1 MTTPTWTTAL
11 PDWEEKIIKGD
22 SLIPCKP
29 LFPEAAEI
37 ALKFFKKLRLVDVNE
52 SPMIGDVSK
61 DWVYDFV
68 GAVFGAFDCQ
78 KKERLIKEF
87 FLLISKKNSK
97 STLAAGIMLTALVL
111 NERKECE
118 MAIIAPTKEVAD
130 NSFRPLEAMIRA
142 DPVLSRIFNISAHTK
157 TVTHLG
163 NKSTLKVV
171 AAENDTLAGAKY
183 TYILVDEIWVFGK
196 REGAASMLREAKGGL
211 ASRPDGFVIYLTT
224 MSNEMP
230 AGVMKEKLD
239 YARMVRDKTPVLNE
253 QTGCYEP
260 FVDNEFLGVLYEFPK
275 SMLENGEHLKQENWY
290 ITNPNL
296 GASVNE
302 RFLVSEFRKAK
313 LSPNKSELQDFLAKH
328 LNVEIG
334 ISLRANRWAGAEFWE
349 EAGRD
354 FTLDELIEKSE
365 VITMGGDGGGLDDL
379 LGCAVVGRLP
389 TPKYIYTDDNNI
401 RHEVKQ
407 WWVWVRAWC
416 HPIALERRKQD
427 EPRYRDFEADGDLVI
442 VQNVG
447 DDVAEFADI
456 AKKIYDSG
464 KLDKIGL
471 DPAGADDI
479 FIALE
484 SIGIPKDTHIT
495 GVSQGWRLGG
505 YQKVCERKIASGD
518 LTHANQPIMAWC
530 VGNAR
535 VKLSGTSVAMSKS
548 ESGNGKIDPVI
559 AMLNAVALMSQ
570 NPAPPKSADDI
581 GVYF

>member
-1 MTTPTWTTAL
+1 MLANTAPTWTTAL
-11 PDWEEKIIKGD
+11 LDWEERIVKGE
-22 SLIPCKP
+22 SLILCKP
-29 LFPEAAEI
+29 LFPAMSEI
-37 ALKFFKKLRLVDVNE
+37 ALRVFKELALVDVLGC
-52 SPMIGDVSK
+52 PKIGEVTR
-61 DWVYDFV
+61 DWVFEFV
-68 GAVFGAFDCQ
+68 AVIFGAYDADN
-78 KKERLIKEF
+78 KERLIKEF

-97 STLAAGIMLTALVL
+97 STLAAGIMLTALIL
-111 NERKECE
+111 NERESCE

-130 NSFRPLEAMIRA
+130 NSFRPLWDMIRT
-142 DPVLSRIFNISAHTK
+142 DSELSELFNVSLHTK

-163 NKSTLKVV
+163 TNATLKVV
-171 AAENDTLAGAKY
+171 AAENDSVAGGKYAYTL
-183 TYILVDEIWVFGK
+183 IDEVWVFGK
-196 REGAASMLREAKGGL
+196 RAGASTMLQEATGGL
-211 ASRPDGFVIYLTT
+211 LSRPEGFVISLTT
-224 MSNEMP
+224 MSDEIP
-230 AGVMKEKLD
+230 AGVFKEKLD
-239 YARMVRDKTPVLNE
+239 YARAVRDGEIDDPRFLPVL
-253 QTGCYEP
+253 
-260 FVDNEFLGVLYEFPK
+260 FEFPK
-275 SMLENGEHLKQENWY
+275 SYLENGQYLDPKNWH

-296 GASVNE
+296 GASIGTAE
-302 RFLVSEFRKAK
+302 LADILRKAQHSHDK
-313 LSPNKSELQDFLAKH
+313 NSLQTALAKH

-349 EAGRD
+349 KAGRT
-354 FTLDELIEKSE
+354 FTLDELIERSE

-389 TPKYIYTDDNNI
+389 TPKYIYTDDGGI

-407 WWVWVRAWC
+407 WWVWVKAWC

-427 EPRYRDFEADGDLVI
+427 EPRYRDFEKDGDLV
-442 VQNVG
+442 VVENVG

-456 AKKIYDSG
+456 AKKIFDSG

-479 FIALE
+479 IIALE
-484 SIGIPKDTHIT
+484 SIGIPREQIT
-495 GVSQGWRLGG
+495 GVSQGWKLGG

-518 LTHANQPIMAWC
+518 LLHANQPLMAWC

-535 VKLSGTSVAMSKS
+535 VKLSGSGVAMSKS

-570 NPAPPKSADDI
+570 NPAPPRSSDDV

>member
-1 MTTPTWTTAL
+1 MTIIWTTAL
-11 PDWEEKIIKGD
+11 PDWEERIVKGE
-22 SLIPCKP
+22 SLIPCPP
-29 LFPEAAEI
+29 LFATPSEI
-37 ALKFFKKLRLVDVNE
+37 ALRVFKELALVDVLGC
-52 SPMIGDVSK
+52 PKIGEITRNWVFEFVS
-61 DWVYDFV
+61 VI
-68 GAVFGAFDCQ
+68 FGAYDPAA
-78 KKERLIKEF
+78 KKRLIKEF
-87 FLLISKKNSK
+87 FLLISKKNTK
-97 STLAAGIMLTALVL
+97 STLAAGIMLTALIL
-111 NERKECE
+111 NERQSCE
-118 MAIIAPTKEVAD
+118 LVIVAPTKEVAN
-130 NSFRPLEAMIRA
+130 NSFDPMRDMIRV
-142 DPVLSRIFNISAHTK
+142 DKELSALFNVSAHTK
-157 TVTHLG
+157 TITHRATQA
-163 NKSTLKVV
+163 TLKVIV
-171 AAENDTLAGAKY
+171 AESDSLAGVKA
-183 TYILVDEIWVFGK
+183 TYVLIDELWVFGK
-196 REGAASMLREAKGGL
+196 RAGASSMLQEAKGGL
-211 ASRPDGFVIYLTT
+211 ASRPEGFVIYLST
-224 MSNEMP
+224 MSDEPP
-230 AGVMKEKLD
+230 AGVFKEKLD
-239 YARMVRDKTPVLNE
+239 YARGVRDGTIP
-253 QTGCYEP
+253 
-260 FVDNEFLGVLYEFPK
+260 DARFLPVLYEFPQSYIESGDYIK
-275 SMLENGEHLKQENWY
+275 PENWY

-296 GASVNE
+296 GASVDMEYLLDTIN
-302 RFLVSEFRKAK
+302 RAK
-313 LSPNKSELQDFLAKH
+313 ESHDKSTLQTALAKH

-349 EAGRD
+349 QAGQH

-464 KLDKIGL
+464 KLDRIGL

-479 FIALE
+479 VIALE
-484 SIGIPKDTHIT
+484 SIGIPKDPKIT
-495 GVSQGWRLGG
+495 GVSQGWKLGG

-518 LTHANQPIMAWC
+518 LFHANQPLMAWC

-535 VKLSGTSVAMSKS
+535 VKLSGSGVAMSKS

-570 NPAPPKSADDI
+570 NPQPPKSADDVGI
-581 GVYF
+581 YF

>member
-1 MTTPTWTTAL
+1 MKNNFIEQPPIWTTAL
-11 PDWEEKIIKGD
+11 PDWQERIVKGE

-29 LFPEAAEI
+29 LFTTMSEI
-37 ALKFFKKLRLVDVNE
+37 ALRVFKELALVDV
-52 SPMIGDVSK
+52 IGCPKIGAVSK
-61 DWVYDFV
+61 AWVFDFV
-68 GAVFGAFDCQ
+68 AAIFGAYDPTD
-78 KKERLIKEF
+78 KKRLIKEF

-97 STLAAGIMLTALVL
+97 STLAAGIMLTALIL
-111 NERKECE
+111 NERQSCE
-118 MAIIAPTKEVAD
+118 LVIVAPTKEVAN
-130 NSFRPLEAMIRA
+130 NSFSPMQDMIRV
-142 DPVLSRIFNISAHTK
+142 DSELSALFNVSAHTK
-157 TVTHLG
+157 TITHRFTG
-163 NKSTLKVV
+163 ASLKVI
-171 AAENDTLAGAKY
+171 AAESNSLAGIKGAY
-183 TYILVDEIWVFGK
+183 VLVDELWVFGK
-196 REGAASMLREAKGGL
+196 RAGAAAMLQEAIGGL
-211 ASRPDGFVIYLTT
+211 ASRPEGFVIYLST
-224 MSNEMP
+224 MSDEAP
-230 AGVMKEKLD
+230 AGIFKEKLD
-239 YARMVRDKTPVLNE
+239 YARSVRDGQIDDLRFLPVIYKFP
-253 QTGCYEP
+253 QAYI
-260 FVDNEFLGVLYEFPK
+260 DNGDYIKP
-275 SMLENGEHLKQENWY
+275 ENWY

-296 GASVNE
+296 GASVDMDYLTDTLK
-302 RFLVSEFRKAK
+302 RAK
-313 LSPNKSELQDFLAKH
+313 ESHDKNTLQTALAKH

-349 EAGRD
+349 KAGRQ
-354 FTLDELIEKSE
+354 FTLDELIEASE

-389 TPKYIYTDDNNI
+389 TPKYIYTDDNNV

-427 EPRYRDFEADGDLVI
+427 EPRYRDFETHGDLVI

-456 AKKIYDSG
+456 AKKVYDSG

-479 FIALE
+479 VIALE
-484 SIGIPKDTHIT
+484 SIGIPKDTHMT
-495 GVSQGWRLGG
+495 GVSQGWKLGG

-518 LTHANQPIMAWC
+518 LLHAGQPLMAWC
-530 VGNAR
+530 VGNVQVR
-535 VKLSGTSVAMSKS
+535 TSNSGVMMSKS

-570 NPAPPKSADDI
+570 NPAVPRGDDV

>member
-1 MTTPTWTTAL
+1 MSANTNISPTWTTAL
-11 PDWEEKIIKGD
+11 PDWEERIIKGE
-22 SLIPCKP
+22 SLIPCPP
-29 LFPEAAEI
+29 LFKAPSDI
-37 ALKFFKKLRLVDVNE
+37 ALRVFKELALVDVLGC
-52 SPMIGDVSK
+52 PKIGEITR
-61 DWVYDFV
+61 DWVFEFV
-68 GAVFGAFDCQ
+68 AVIFGAYDPAQ
-78 KKERLIKEF
+78 KKRLIKEF
-87 FLLISKKNSK
+87 FLLISKKNTK
-97 STLAAGIMLTALVL
+97 STLAAGIMLTALIL
-111 NERKECE
+111 NERQSCE
-118 MAIIAPTKEVAD
+118 LVIVAPTKEVAN
-130 NSFRPLEAMIRA
+130 NSFDPMRDMIRV
-142 DPVLSRIFNISAHTK
+142 DSELSAIFNVSPHTK
-157 TVTHLG
+157 TIMHRSTQA
-163 NKSTLKVV
+163 TLKVI
-171 AAENDTLAGAKY
+171 AAESDSMAGVKGAY
-183 TYILVDEIWVFGK
+183 VLIDELWVFGK
-196 REGAASMLREAKGGL
+196 RSGASSMLQEATGGL
-211 ASRPDGFVIYLTT
+211 LSRPEGFVIWLTT
-224 MSNEMP
+224 MSDEPP
-230 AGVMKEKLD
+230 AGVFKEKLD
-239 YARMVRDKTPVLNE
+239 YARAVRDGLIDDPR
-253 QTGCYEP
+253 
-260 FVDNEFLGVLYEFPK
+260 FLPVLYEFPQ
-275 SMLENGEHLKQENWY
+275 SYIESGEYIKPENWY

-296 GASVNE
+296 GASVGVDE
-302 RFLVSEFRKAK
+302 LSDILRKAK
-313 LSPNKSELQDFLAKH
+313 ESHDKNTLQTALAKH
-328 LNVEIG
+328 LNIPIG

-349 EAGRD
+349 KAGRT

-389 TPKYIYTDDNNI
+389 TPKYIYTDDGGI

-407 WWVWVRAWC
+407 WWAWVKAWC

-479 FIALE
+479 VIALE

-518 LTHANQPIMAWC
+518 LSHANQPLMAWC
-530 VGNAR
+530 VGNAQVR
-535 VKLSGTSVAMSKS
+535 TSNSGVMMSKS

-570 NPAPPKSADDI
+570 NPAPPKSDDDV

>member
-1 MTTPTWTTAL
+1 MRV
-11 PDWEEKIIKGD
+11 
-22 SLIPCKP
+22 
-29 LFPEAAEI
+29 
-37 ALKFFKKLRLVDVNE
+37 FKELALVDV
-52 SPMIGDVSK
+52 IGCPKIGAVSK
-61 DWVYDFV
+61 AWVFDFV
-68 GAVFGAFDCQ
+68 AIIFGAYDPAA
-78 KKERLIKEF
+78 KKRLIKEF

-97 STLAAGIMLTALVL
+97 STLAAGIMLTALIL
-111 NERKECE
+111 NERQSCE
-118 MAIIAPTKEVAD
+118 LVIVAPTKEVAN
-130 NSFRPLEAMIRA
+130 NSFSPMQDMIRV
-142 DPVLSRIFNISAHTK
+142 DSELSALFNVSAHTK
-157 TVTHLG
+157 TITHRFTG
-163 NKSTLKVV
+163 ASLKVI
-171 AAENDTLAGAKY
+171 AAESNSLAGVKGAY
-183 TYILVDEIWVFGK
+183 VLVDELWVFGK
-196 REGAASMLREAKGGL
+196 RAGAAAMLQEAIGGL
-211 ASRPDGFVIYLTT
+211 ASRPEGFVIYLST
-224 MSNEMP
+224 MSDEAP
-230 AGVMKEKLD
+230 AGIFKEKLD
-239 YARMVRDKTPVLNE
+239 YARSVRDGQIDDLRFLPVI
-253 QTGCYEP
+253 
-260 FVDNEFLGVLYEFPK
+260 YEFPK
-275 SMLENGEHLKQENWY
+275 AYIDSGDYIQPENWY

-296 GASVNE
+296 GASVDMDYLTDTLK
-302 RFLVSEFRKAK
+302 RAK
-313 LSPNKSELQDFLAKH
+313 ESHDKNTLQTALAKH

-349 EAGRD
+349 QAGRA
-354 FTLDELIEKSE
+354 FSLDELIEKSE

-427 EPRYRDFEADGDLVI
+427 EPRYRDFETDGDLVI

-447 DDVAEFADI
+447 DDVAQFADI
-456 AKKIYDSG
+456 AKKVYDSG

-479 FIALE
+479 VIALE
-484 SIGIPKDTHIT
+484 SIGIPKDTHMT
-495 GVSQGWRLGG
+495 GVSQGWKLGG

-518 LTHANQPIMAWC
+518 LTHANQPLMAWC

-535 VKLSGTSVAMSKS
+535 VKLSGSGVSMSKS

-570 NPAPPKSADDI
+570 NPAPPKSADDV

>member
-1 MTTPTWTTAL
+1 MKNNFIEQPPIWTTAL
-11 PDWEEKIIKGD
+11 PDWQERIVKGE

-29 LFPEAAEI
+29 LFTTMSEI
-37 ALKFFKKLRLVDVNE
+37 ALRVFKELALVDV
-52 SPMIGDVSK
+52 IGCPKIGAVSK
-61 DWVYDFV
+61 AWVFEFV
-68 GAVFGAFDCQ
+68 SVIFGAYDPTD
-78 KKERLIKEF
+78 KKRLIREF

-97 STLAAGIMLTALVL
+97 STLAAGIMLTALIL
-111 NERKECE
+111 NERQSCE
-118 MAIIAPTKEVAD
+118 LVIVAPTKEVAN
-130 NSFRPLEAMIRA
+130 NSFSPMQDMIRV
-142 DPVLSRIFNISAHTK
+142 DSELSALFNVSAHTK
-157 TVTHLG
+157 TITHRFTG
-163 NKSTLKVV
+163 ASLKVI
-171 AAENDTLAGAKY
+171 AAESNSLAGVKGAY
-183 TYILVDEIWVFGK
+183 VLVDELWVFGK
-196 REGAASMLREAKGGL
+196 RAGTAAMLQEAIGGL
-211 ASRPDGFVIYLTT
+211 ASRPEGFVIYLST
-224 MSNEMP
+224 MSDEAP
-230 AGVMKEKLD
+230 AGIFKEKLD
-239 YARMVRDKTPVLNE
+239 YARSVRDGQIDDLRFLPVI
-253 QTGCYEP
+253 
-260 FVDNEFLGVLYEFPK
+260 YEFPQAYIDSGDYVK
-275 SMLENGEHLKQENWY
+275 PENWY

-296 GASVNE
+296 GASVDMDYLTDTLK
-302 RFLVSEFRKAK
+302 RAK
-313 LSPNKSELQDFLAKH
+313 ESHDKNTLQTALAKH

-349 EAGRD
+349 KAGRA
-354 FTLDELIEKSE
+354 FSLDELIEKSE

-389 TPKYIYTDDNNI
+389 TPKYIYTDDNNV

-427 EPRYRDFEADGDLVI
+427 EPRYRDFETDGDLVI

-456 AKKIYDSG
+456 AKKVYDSG

-479 FIALE
+479 VIALE
-484 SIGIPKDTHIT
+484 SIGIPKDTHMT
-495 GVSQGWRLGG
+495 GVSQGWKLGG

-518 LTHANQPIMAWC
+518 LTHANQPLMAWC

-535 VKLSGTSVAMSKS
+535 VKLSGSGVSMSKS

-570 NPAPPKSADDI
+570 NPTPPKSADDVGI
-581 GVYF
+581 YF

>member
-1 MTTPTWTTAL
+1 MLASTNTSPTWTTAL
-11 PDWEEKIIKGD
+11 PDWEERIVKGE
-22 SLIPCKP
+22 SLIPCPP
-29 LFPEAAEI
+29 LFKAPSDI
-37 ALKFFKKLRLVDVNE
+37 ALRVFKELALVDVLGC
-52 SPMIGDVSK
+52 PKIGEITR
-61 DWVYDFV
+61 DWVFEFV
-68 GAVFGAFDCQ
+68 SVIFGAYDPAA
-78 KKERLIKEF
+78 KKRLIKEF
-87 FLLISKKNSK
+87 FLLISKKNTK
-97 STLAAGIMLTALVL
+97 STLAAGIMLTALIL
-111 NERKECE
+111 NERQSCE
-118 MAIIAPTKEVAD
+118 LVIVAPTKEVAN
-130 NSFRPLEAMIRA
+130 NSFDPMRDMIRV
-142 DPVLSRIFNISAHTK
+142 DKELSAIFNVSPHTK
-157 TVTHLG
+157 TITHR
-163 NKSTLKVV
+163 STQATLKVI
-171 AAENDTLAGAKY
+171 AAESDSMAGVKGAY
-183 TYILVDEIWVFGK
+183 VLIDELWVFGK
-196 REGAASMLREAKGGL
+196 RAGASSMLQEATGGL
-211 ASRPDGFVIYLTT
+211 LSRPEGFVIWLTT
-224 MSNEMP
+224 MSDEPP
-230 AGVMKEKLD
+230 AGVFKEKLD
-239 YARMVRDKTPVLNE
+239 YARGVRDGKIDDPR
-253 QTGCYEP
+253 
-260 FVDNEFLGVLYEFPK
+260 FLPVLYEFPQ
-275 SMLENGEHLKQENWY
+275 SYIESGEYIQPENWY

-296 GASVNE
+296 GASVGVDE
-302 RFLVSEFRKAK
+302 LSDILRKAK
-313 LSPNKSELQDFLAKH
+313 ESHDKNTLQTALAKH
-328 LNVEIG
+328 LNIPIG
-334 ISLRANRWAGAEFWE
+334 ISLRANRWAGAAFWE
-349 EAGRD
+349 KAGRT

-407 WWVWVRAWC
+407 WWVWVKAWC

-456 AKKIYDSG
+456 AKKIFDSG

-479 FIALE
+479 VIALE

-530 VGNAR
+530 VGNAQVR
-535 VKLSGTSVAMSKS
+535 TSNSGVMMSKS

-570 NPAPPKSADDI
+570 NPAPPKSDDDV

>member
-1 MTTPTWTTAL
+1 MTQPQTPTWTTAL
-11 PDWEEKIIKGD
+11 PDWEERIVKGE

-29 LFPEAAEI
+29 LFPAMSEI
-37 ALKFFKKLRLVDVNE
+37 ALRVFKELALVDV
-52 SPMIGDVSK
+52 IGCPKIGEVTR

-68 GAVFGAFDCQ
+68 AIIFGAYDPST
-78 KKERLIKEF
+78 KKRLIKDF
-87 FLLISKKNSK
+87 FLLISKKNTK
-97 STLAAGIMLTALVL
+97 STLAAGIMLTALIL
-111 NERKECE
+111 NERQSCE
-118 MAIIAPTKEVAD
+118 LVIIAPTKDVAN
-130 NSFRPLEAMIRA
+130 NSFNPMKDMIRV
-142 DPVLSRIFNISAHTK
+142 DSELSALFNVSEHTK
-157 TVTHLG
+157 TITHRST
-163 NKSTLKVV
+163 KATLKVI
-171 AAENDTLAGAKY
+171 AAETDSLAGVKGAY
-183 TYILVDEIWVFGK
+183 VLVDELWIFGK
-196 REGAASMLREAKGGL
+196 RAGASSMLQEATGGL
-211 ASRPDGFVIYLTT
+211 LSRPEGFVIWLTT
-224 MSNEMP
+224 MSDEMP
-230 AGVMKEKLD
+230 AGVFKQKLD
-239 YARMVRDKTPVLNE
+239 YARDVRDGKIVNPR
-253 QTGCYEP
+253 
-260 FVDNEFLGVLYEFPK
+260 FLPVLYEFPK
-275 SMLENGEHLKQENWY
+275 SYIESGEYIKPENWY

-296 GASVNE
+296 GASVGIDE
-302 RFLVSEFRKAK
+302 LGDILVQARESHEKN
-313 LSPNKSELQDFLAKH
+313 SLQTALAKH

-349 EAGRD
+349 KAGRT

-389 TPKYIYTDDNNI
+389 TPKYIYTDDGGI

-407 WWVWVRAWC
+407 WWVWVKAWC

-427 EPRYRDFEADGDLVI
+427 EPLYRDFEKDGDLV
-442 VQNVG
+442 VVDNVG

-479 FIALE
+479 VIALE

-535 VKLSGTSVAMSKS
+535 VKLSGSGVAMSKS

-559 AMLNAVALMSQ
+559 AMMNAVALMSQ
-570 NPAPPKSADDI
+570 NPAPPKSSDDI